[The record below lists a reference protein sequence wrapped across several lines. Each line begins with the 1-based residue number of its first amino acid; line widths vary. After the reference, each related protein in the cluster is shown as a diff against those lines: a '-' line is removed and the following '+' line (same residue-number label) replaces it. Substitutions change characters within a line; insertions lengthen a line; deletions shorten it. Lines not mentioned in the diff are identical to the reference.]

1 MQLDELEEFL
11 YILALRKSLVDM
23 PWRAFLT
30 KEMSEFLG
38 VLAHPHRVRI
48 VQELRNGE
56 MDVNGLQTI
65 LEISHSRV
73 SQHLSVL
80 RAHRIVV
87 ERREGRHVFYRLVN
101 GKLAQWLAD
110 GLDFL
115 QTESAHQ
122 SEVKEAL
129 RKSRSLWSDPMN
141 AQELIDKEKAKII
154 GSDAAH

>member
-1 MQLDELEEFL
+1 MHWDERGNFTA
-11 YILALRKSLVDM
+11 ILSIGKSRVDM

-30 KEMSEFLG
+30 KEMAEFLG
-38 VLAHPHRVRI
+38 VLAHAHRVRI

-87 ERREGRHVFYRLVN
+87 ERRDGRHVFYRLVN
-101 GKLAQWLAD
+101 GKLAHWLSD

-122 SEVKEAL
+122 TEVKEAL
-129 RKSRSLWSDPMN
+129 RKSRSLWAEPVHKQDLS
-141 AQELIDKEKAKII
+141 EKDKGKVN
-154 GSDAAH
+154 GSDAPH

>member
-1 MQLDELEEFL
+1 
-11 YILALRKSLVDM
+11 M

-30 KEMSEFLG
+30 KEMAEFLG

-56 MDVNGLQTI
+56 MDVNGLQAI

-87 ERREGRHVFYRLVN
+87 ERRDGRHVFYRLVQA
-101 GKLAQWLAD
+101 KLAQWLAD

-115 QTESAHQ
+115 QTESLHQ
-122 SEVKEAL
+122 AEVESAL
-129 RKSRSLWSDPMN
+129 KQSRSIWSDPVKKV
-141 AQELIDKEKAKII
+141 ELVKVP
-154 GSDAAH
+154 

>member
-1 MQLDELEEFL
+1 MHLDEFEDFV
-11 YILALRKSLVDM
+11 YILSIRKSLVDM

-30 KEMSEFLG
+30 KEMAEFLG

-56 MDVNGLQTI
+56 MDVNGLQAI

-87 ERREGRHVFYRLVN
+87 ERRDGRHVFYRLVN
-101 GKLAQWLAD
+101 AKLAHWLAE
-110 GLDFL
+110 GLEFL

-129 RKSRSLWSDPMN
+129 RKSRSLWSDPLH
-141 AQELIDKEKAKII
+141 AQELIDKEKAKTVA
-154 GSDAAH
+154 SDAPH

>member
-1 MQLDELEEFL
+1 
-11 YILALRKSLVDM
+11 M

-30 KEMSEFLG
+30 KEMAEFLG

-56 MDVNGLQTI
+56 MDVNSLQNV

-80 RAHRIVV
+80 RSHRVV
-87 ERREGRHVFYRLVN
+87 TERRDGRHVYYRLLQV
-101 GKLAQWLAD
+101 KLAQWLVD

-115 QTESAHQ
+115 NHEAAHQ
-122 SEVKEAL
+122 NEVQDAL
-129 RKSRSLWSDPMN
+129 RKSRCLWSESNRTTDSVEHSHTDHH
-141 AQELIDKEKAKII
+141 ADHQHSKANGKANGKTN
-154 GSDAAH
+154 GSDNEGYL